1 MIEQLIDGASHR
13 VRHVFSHAVGIK
25 TDLLGHGLALGI
37 LLFVGF
43 DDDSPRNPDHG
54 RTRRHFLGH
63 DSIGT
68 HLGTGTDSERAEHF
82 RARPDHDA
90 VTQGRVTLALVP
102 AGATQGH
109 ALINSDVVADLGGF
123 TDDDAHA
130 MVDEEAT
137 TDLGSRMDLD
147 SGQPAAEVRH
157 QPRQPFQVRA
167 PQHRRQTVNPDGV
180 HAGVAGQD
188 FKSVTRRRVSM
199 EYALDIFTQTLK
211 HH

>member
-1 MIEQLIDGASHR
+1 M
-13 VRHVFSHAVGIK
+13 
-25 TDLLGHGLALGI
+25 
-37 LLFVGF
+37 
-43 DDDSPRNPDHG
+43 P
-54 RTRRHFLGH
+54 
-63 DSIGT
+63 
-68 HLGTGTDSERAEHF
+68 
-82 RARPDHDA
+82 
-90 VTQGRVTLALVP
+90 LALVP
-102 AGATQGH
+102 AGAAQGH

-130 MVDEEAT
+130 MVDEET
-137 TDLGSRMDLD
+137 STDLGPRMDLD
-147 SGQPAAEVRH
+147 PGQPATEVRH
-157 QPRQPFQVRA
+157 QARQPLQVRA